1 MNLSFK
7 RLIGKGIIPKN
18 QKVSKRK
25 YICLIQNVAKEEQL
39 AVLVDNK
46 QGEKYNR
53 RKNQKE
59 IEVLEEET
67 KFNVKT

>member
-25 YICLIQNVAKEEQL
+25 SICLIQNVAKEEQL

-53 RKNQKE
+53 RRNQKE
-59 IEVLEEET
+59 IEVLEEKT

>member
-7 RLIGKGIIPKN
+7 RLIGKGIIPKI
-18 QKVSKRK
+18 QKVSKRN
-25 YICLIQNVAKEEQL
+25 YICLIQSVTKEEQL

-59 IEVLEEET
+59 IEVLEEKT